1 MIANAPLKFAVV
13 GCGYWGPNFIRN
25 LHELDEAVVTYI
37 CDKDEARLE
46 KIGRRYPKLQRT
58 THYEDVLASKD
69 VDAVIIATPVS
80 THFPLAMAALEA
92 GKHVLIEKPIAAT
105 SEQARTIIETAK
117 ERGLVAA
124 VDHTF
129 VYTSAVRKI
138 RSLVEDGSVGD
149 LCYIDSVR
157 VNLGLFQSDVNV
169 IWDLA
174 VHDLSIIDYV
184 IGDGLPVSISATGAA
199 HLGTQE
205 NIAYISLVYPDNL
218 IAHVHVNWLAPVKV
232 RQMLVGGTR
241 KMIIYD
247 DVEPSEKIKV
257 YDRGAE
263 AKSKEEI
270 YKTLIQY
277 RTGDTWIPF
286 IDNTE
291 ALNRELREFTAAVL
305 IGAPLPA
312 SAQSGLR
319 IVQILESATESI
331 RRGGAPIE
339 LIEKNRT

>member
-1 MIANAPLKFAVV
+1 MIAQTPLRFAVV
-13 GCGYWGPNFIRN
+13 GCGYWGPNFVRN
-25 LHELDEAVVTYI
+25 LHELDEAVVTWI
-37 CDKDEARLE
+37 CDKDDARLE
-46 KIGRRYPKLQRT
+46 KIGRRYPKVQRT
-58 THYEDVLASKD
+58 TRFEDVLAAKD
-69 VDAVIIATPVS
+69 VDAVVIATPVS
-80 THFPLAMAALEA
+80 THFALGMAAIEA
-92 GKHVLIEKPIAAT
+92 GKHVLIEKPLASTAD
-105 SEQARTIIETAK
+105 QARALIDAAQA
-117 ERGLVAA
+117 RGVVAA

-129 VYTSAVRKI
+129 VYTAAVRKI
-138 RSLVEDGSVGD
+138 RSLLDDGTVGE

-157 VNLGLFQSDVNV
+157 VNLGLFQPDVNV

-184 IGDGLPVSISATGAA
+184 IGNGLPTSVSATGAA

-205 NIAYISLVYPDNL
+205 NLAYISLAYPNNL

-232 RQMLVGGTR
+232 RQMLVGGTQR
-241 KMIIYD
+241 MIIYD

-257 YDRGAE
+257 YDRGAD

-286 IDNTE
+286 LDNVE
-291 ALNRELREFTAAVL
+291 ALSRELREFTAAVL

-312 SAQSGLR
+312 TAQAGLR
-319 IVQILESATESI
+319 IVQILEAASESI
-331 RRGGAPIE
+331 RRKGAPVDI
-339 LIEKNRT
+339 LAPV

>member
-1 MIANAPLKFAVV
+1 MIAHAPLKFAVV
-13 GCGYWGPNFIRN
+13 GCGYWGPNFVRN
-25 LHELDEAVVTYI
+25 LHELDEAVITWM

-46 KIGRRYPKLQRT
+46 KIGRRYPKVRRT
-58 THYEDVLASKD
+58 TNYAEVLASKD

-80 THFPLAMAALEA
+80 THFDLGMAALQA
-92 GKHVLIEKPIAAT
+92 GKHVLIEKPLAAT
-105 SEQARTIIETAK
+105 AEQARQLIAAAK

-129 VYTSAVRKI
+129 VYTAAVRKI
-138 RSLVEDGSVGD
+138 RSLLEDGTVGD

-157 VNLGLFQSDVNV
+157 VNLGLFQNDVNV

-184 IGDGLPVSISATGAA
+184 IGNGLPLSVSATGAA
-199 HLGTQE
+199 HVGTQE
-205 NIAYISLVYPDNL
+205 NLAYISLVYPNNL
-218 IAHVHVNWLAPVKV
+218 IAHVHASWLAPVKV
-232 RQMLVGGTR
+232 RRMLVGGTQR
-241 KMIIYD
+241 MIIYD

-257 YDRGAE
+257 YDRGAD

-286 IDNTE
+286 LDNVE
-291 ALNRELREFTAAVL
+291 ALGRELREFTAAVL
-305 IGAPLPA
+305 IGAPIPA
-312 SAQSGLR
+312 PAEAGLR
-319 IVQILESATESI
+319 IVQILEAATESI
-331 RRGGAPIE
+331 RRRGAPIDI
-339 LIEKNRT
+339 LAPV